1 MEGNKSPWS
10 IQARIIKSKWQVML
24 GSVDE
29 NDIDG
34 LIFLSMMATKKEKN
48 GEIQSAFYNDIGM

>member
-1 MEGNKSPWS
+1 
-10 IQARIIKSKWQVML
+10 ML